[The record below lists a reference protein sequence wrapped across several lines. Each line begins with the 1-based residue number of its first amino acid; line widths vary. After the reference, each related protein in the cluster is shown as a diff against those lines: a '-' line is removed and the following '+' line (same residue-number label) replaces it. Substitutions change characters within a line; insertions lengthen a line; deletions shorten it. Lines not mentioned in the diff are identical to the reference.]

1 MHVLIAPGSVA
12 PMLSAADTA
21 AALAGPWRG
30 AGHQVR
36 ELPLGTGS
44 TGLIDAVAAAK
55 GGTTHP
61 VAVAAGR
68 DAVAE
73 MLLVGA
79 TAYLEAGPLL
89 AETPSPDERGLLGS
103 TAPVA
108 DLLLAAQH
116 AGATRVVLGLGGT
129 AVHDGGAGVLARL
142 AEHFGCSA
150 APSAQS
156 LTALRAGVAG
166 LQIDVAAGTDLPLLG
181 LHGAGAALARYPGL
195 DAALAQR
202 AENRVGEQVAAWERA
217 DAGTVR
223 HSLLTGDRAPRP
235 GRAPHSGAGGGAAFA
250 LGLLG
255 ARLLPGA
262 ALVAAEVGLAEAL
275 ADADLVIT
283 AAPALDGDAMHDG
296 VPAVVG
302 ENAMEIGLPVVAI
315 GWEVHTSRRDGA
327 RVGISAT
334 YPVIEARMPGSQA
347 PPSPDP
353 LTALRARGERI
364 VKTWAQ

>member
-1 MHVLIAPGSVA
+1 MHVLIAPGSIT
-12 PMLSAADTA
+12 PMLSAAHTA
-21 AALAGPWRG
+21 AALADPWRK
-30 AGHQVR
+30 AGHEVR
-36 ELPLGTGS
+36 ELPMGTGT
-44 TGLIDAVAAAK
+44 TGMIEAVAAAR
-55 GGTTHP
+55 GGTMHP
-61 VAVAAGR
+61 VPAEGP

-73 MLLVGA
+73 MLLVGQ

-89 AETPSPDERGLLGS
+89 AGTPEPDEHGLLGS

-108 DLLLAAQH
+108 GLLLAAQQ
-116 AGATRVVLGLGGT
+116 AGVTRVVLALGAT
-129 AVHDGGAGVLARL
+129 SVHDGGAGLLSGL
-142 AEHFGCSA
+142 AEAFGCSGQPVA
-150 APSAQS
+150 ET
-156 LTALRAGVAG
+156 LTALRDGVAD
-166 LQIDVAAGTDLPLLG
+166 LRIDVAAGTDLPLLG
-181 LHGAGAALARYPGL
+181 LHGAGAALSGYPGL
-195 DAALAQR
+195 DATIAQR
-202 AENRVGEQVAAWERA
+202 AENRVGEQVSAWERA

-250 LGLLG
+250 LALLG

-262 ALVAAEVGLAEAL
+262 ALVAAEVGLADAVAE
-275 ADADLVIT
+275 ADLVIT

-302 ENAMEIGLPVVAI
+302 ESAMEVGLPVVAI

-334 YPVIEARMPGSQA
+334 YPVIEARMPGSE
-347 PPSPDP
+347 PSPSPDP

>member
-1 MHVLIAPGSVA
+1 MHVLIAPESIA

-21 AALAGPWRG
+21 AALAAPWRD

-36 ELPLGTGS
+36 ELPMGS
-44 TGLIDAVAAAK
+44 GATGLVDAVAAAH

-61 VAVAAGR
+61 VPAQR
-68 DAVAE
+68 PDAVAE
-73 MLLVGA
+73 MLLVEG

-89 AETPSPDERGLLGS
+89 ARTPKPNTLGLLGS

-108 DLLLAAQH
+108 DLLLAAVR
-116 AGATRVVLGLGGT
+116 AGATRVVLGLGAT
-129 AVHDGGAGVLARL
+129 AVHDGGAGLLSRL
-142 AEHFGCSA
+142 AEVLGCSSDPTA
-150 APSAQS
+150 EA
-156 LTALRAGVAG
+156 LTALRAGVAPV
-166 LQIDVAAGTDLPLLG
+166 QIDVAAGTDLPLLG
-181 LHGAGAALARYPGL
+181 LHGAGAALAGYPGL
-195 DAALAQR
+195 DATIAQR
-202 AENRVGEQVAAWERA
+202 AENWVGEHVAAWERA
-217 DAGTVR
+217 NEGTVR
-223 HSLLTGDRAPRP
+223 HSLLTGDRAPRL

-250 LGLLG
+250 LALLG
-255 ARLLPGA
+255 AQLRPGA
-262 ALVAAEVGLAEAL
+262 QLVAAEVGLAEAL
-275 ADADLVIT
+275 AEADLVIT

-302 ENAMEIGLPVVAI
+302 ENAMEVGLPVVAI

-353 LTALRARGERI
+353 LTALRARAARI

>member
-21 AALAGPWRG
+21 AALAGPWRD
-30 AGHQVR
+30 AGHQVH
-36 ELPLGTGS
+36 ELPLGTGT

-61 VAVAAGR
+61 VAVAGPN
-68 DAVAE
+68 AVAE
-73 MLLVGA
+73 MLLVGS
-79 TAYLEAGPLL
+79 TAYLEAGSLL
-89 AETPSPDERGLLGS
+89 AETPPPDQHGLLGS
-103 TAPVA
+103 TAAVA
-108 DLLLAAQH
+108 DLILAAQD
-116 AGATRVVLGLGGT
+116 AGATRVVLGLGST
-129 AVHDGGAGVLARL
+129 AVHDGGAGVLSRL

-150 APSAQS
+150 TPSPQS
-156 LTALRAGVAG
+156 LNALRAGVAG

-195 DAALAQR
+195 DAAIAQR
-202 AENRVGEQVAAWERA
+202 AEHRVGEQVAAWERA

-262 ALVAAEVGLAEAL
+262 ALVAAEVRLAEAL

-302 ENAMEIGLPVVAI
+302 ENAMEFGLPVVAI

-334 YPVIEARMPGSQA
+334 YSVIEARMPGSQA

>member
-1 MHVLIAPGSVA
+1 MHVLIAPESIA
-12 PMLSAADTA
+12 PMLSAVDTA
-21 AALAGPWRG
+21 AALAAPWRE

-36 ELPLGTGS
+36 EMPLGTGA
-44 TGLIDAVAAAK
+44 TGLIDAVSAAK

-61 VAVAAGR
+61 VAVRGPH
-68 DAVAE
+68 AVAE
-73 MLLVGA
+73 MLLVER
-79 TAYLEAGPLL
+79 TAFLEAGPVL
-89 AETPSPDERGLLGS
+89 AGAPQPDAHGLLGS

-108 DLLLAAQH
+108 ELLLAAQQ
-116 AGATRVVLGLGGT
+116 AGATRMVLGLGAT
-129 AVHDGGAGVLARL
+129 AMHDGGAGVLSRL
-142 AEHFGCSA
+142 AEAFGCSA
-150 APSAQS
+150 EPSADT
-156 LTALRAGVAG
+156 LTALRNGVAG

-195 DAALAQR
+195 DATIAQR
-202 AENRVGEQVAAWERA
+202 AENRVGEQVSAWERA

-235 GRAPHSGAGGGAAFA
+235 GRAPHSGAGGGAGFA
-250 LGLLG
+250 LALLG
-255 ARLLPGA
+255 ARLLPGTE
-262 ALVAAEVGLAEAL
+262 LVAAEVGLAEAV
-275 ADADLVIT
+275 AEADLVIT

-302 ENAMEIGLPVVAI
+302 QSAMEVGLPVVAI

-353 LTALRARGERI
+353 LTALRARGVRI